1 MSTVRRQILLN
12 LFKLFDLG
20 LMMLAFVL
28 ASLPLQHRQAISVA
42 EFFSMRV
49 KVANLLIFALFALA
63 WHFYFTLFGLYRSR
77 RLSPQ
82 RSEIV
87 DVIRATAL
95 GMVTILAGSIL
106 FHIRMVTISFVGL
119 FWLTS
124 ASATVGSR
132 MLMRAML
139 ARVRRRGHNL
149 RQLLIVGTNSRALE
163 FCREIELHPG
173 LGYRVR
179 GFVDQDWP
187 GLGEA
192 KLAGH
197 PVVSDFAGLV
207 HFIRENVVDEVVMAL
222 PMRSLY
228 EDASRIAELCEE
240 QGIAVR
246 LLSNIFNLKLARATA
261 EEWEG
266 DPHITHATGFVE
278 GWPVIVK
285 RTLDFTVSLL
295 VLVLISP
302 VLLATAILIKLSSP
316 GSVFFMQNRIGLNK
330 RRFRIF
336 KFRTMV
342 VDAEKK
348 IGELEHMNEVSG
360 PVFKI
365 QNDPRITPIGRFLRK
380 LSIDELPQLF
390 NVLKGDMSL
399 VGPRPLPVR
408 DYEGFNKDWQ
418 RRRFSVRPGI
428 TCLWQI
434 MGRSSIPFERWME
447 LDLEYIDRWSLW
459 LDLSILV
466 RTIPAVF
473 RGTGAA

>member
-1 MSTVRRQILLN
+1 MSSVRRQILLN

-20 LMMLAFVL
+20 LMMVAFVL
-28 ASLPLQHRQAISVA
+28 ASLPLQHRQAVSLA

-49 KVANLLIFALFALA
+49 KIANLLIFGLFALA
-63 WHFYFTLFGLYRSR
+63 WHFYFSVFGLYRSR

-82 RSEIV
+82 RIEIV

-95 GMVTILAGSIL
+95 GMVTILVGSML
-106 FHIRMVTISFVGL
+106 FHIRMVTVSFVGL
-119 FWLTS
+119 FWLIS
-124 ASATVGSR
+124 ASTTVGSR
-132 MLMRAML
+132 TLMRATL

-149 RQLLIVGTNSRALE
+149 RQLLIVGSNSRALE
-163 FCREIELHPG
+163 FCREIESHPD
-173 LGYRVR
+173 LGYRII
-179 GFVDQDWP
+179 GFVDQEWP
-187 GLGEA
+187 GLGEV
-192 KLAGH
+192 KLGGH
-197 PVVSDFAGLV
+197 PVISDFAGLP
-207 HFIRENVVDEVVMAL
+207 HFIRKNVVDEVVVAL

-228 EDASRIAELCEE
+228 GDASRIAELCEE

-246 LLSNIFNLKLARATA
+246 LLSNVFNLKLAKAKA
-261 EEWEG
+261 EQWEG
-266 DPHITHATGFVE
+266 DPHITHGAGFVE
-278 GWPVIVK
+278 GWPIIVK
-285 RTLDFTVSLL
+285 RTLDFTISLV

-302 VLLATAILIKLSSP
+302 VLLVTAILIKLTSP
-316 GSVFFMQNRIGLNK
+316 GPVFFMQNRIGLNK

-342 VDAEKK
+342 LDAEQK

-365 QNDPRITPIGRFLRK
+365 KNDPRITPIGKFLRK

-390 NVLKGDMSL
+390 NVLSGDMSL

-408 DYEGFNKDWQ
+408 DYEGFSKDWQ

-473 RGTGAA
+473 RGSGAA